1 MYNQFT
7 DRYRFVEV
15 ELIKNA
21 PFWGRKILAME
32 DVSQQIFQYKEYSFT
47 LRPYNVGTESKPLSA
62 KVYKGDT
69 IYKIDMHPHS
79 ISTVDSF
86 KTKDNFVR
94 VYDFTLVLQVTN
106 PVIFAKGYSA
116 GQDPVFLVIDE
127 IQKALLK
134 YGEEHEHD
142 KLSKLEQP
150 ALDWNNILAEATGV
164 RVQKITKWIL
174 HEDKKRLETAE
185 IEQETEKEKL
195 RLQREAETKMI
206 QERSGRERDALQHLY
221 QLHNQLSTTA
231 ANELKTILQERIRDT
246 FESGQPIDDVAKETM
261 SLLNALYEGIR
272 NFSYSNGAF
281 HAKNGASSGA
291 NGSSTGAHGGSYG
304 GNGTGSGGQGNPSGG
319 NGTGTRTGSVLN
331 EEDTTILAGTMTGSA
346 NDNMPPLDDLKRN
359 APGDTDQ

>member
-21 PFWGRKILAME
+21 PIWGRKILAME
-32 DVSQQIFQYKEYSFT
+32 DVSQQIFQYKEYSYT

-62 KVYKGDT
+62 KVYNGDT

-79 ISTVDSF
+79 ISIVDSF

-142 KLSKLEQP
+142 KLPKLEQP

-195 RLQREAETKMI
+195 RLQREADTDLIKEKAA
-206 QERSGRERDALQHLY
+206 RERDALRQMYVQHS
-221 QLHNQLSTTA
+221 QISNTA
-231 ANELKTILQERIRDT
+231 ANELKAILQERIRDA
-246 FESGQPIDDVAKETM
+246 FESGQPIDKVAEETLN
-261 SLLNALYEGIR
+261 LLYILYKWIE
-272 NFSYSNGAF
+272 NFSYSNGAYN
-281 HAKNGASSGA
+281 ARNGASVDGRGEKETDPALHIMPDISK
-291 NGSSTGAHGGSYG
+291 
-304 GNGTGSGGQGNPSGG
+304 
-319 NGTGTRTGSVLN
+319 LKKK
-331 EEDTTILAGTMTGSA
+331 ELED
-346 NDNMPPLDDLKRN
+346 
-359 APGDTDQ
+359 